1 MFTHTYRHAVMMS
14 ERRDHEL
21 KENRDGHM
29 GGHGVAMCVKLLT
42 QAVAP
47 GLVASTGFHA

>member
-1 MFTHTYRHAVMMS
+1 MI
-14 ERRDHEL
+14 ERRAHEL

-29 GGHGVAMCVKLLT
+29 GGHGVALCEKLLT